1 LPEIQCQILVWT
13 VMYVP
18 YSLSTAVTDDGAL
31 KHFLEVPASGW
42 LRTYR

>member
-1 LPEIQCQILVWT
+1 
-13 VMYVP
+13 MYVP